1 VQARHD
7 IKTALRRFA
16 EQWHP
21 ICWNTT
27 TDRRRADD
35 HTLGTGINGS
45 SEIKVSDTHIDCA
58 TRQPY
63 LTEAVAGAPLRQT
76 ESGLGEH
83 GALNIAKEDDEG
95 RAK

>member
-1 VQARHD
+1 MEARHD
-7 IKTALRRFA
+7 IQAALRGFA

-45 SEIKVSDTHIDCA
+45 SKVEVSDTHIDGA
-58 TRQPY
+58 TRQPN

-76 ESGLGEH
+76 ESRLGKH
-83 GALNIAKEDDEG
+83 GALNIAKEDNEG